1 MDRLKG
7 KVAVIGTIAD
17 NDICRFVVHNDDS
30 K

>member
-17 NDICRFVVHNDDS
+17 NDICRFVVQM
-30 K
+30 KIL